1 MLLKISVSF
10 QEKTVTRLVITS
22 SKHHN
27 VSLSINKRSREV
39 VRLKIDIIKIDTIK
53 ISQQRGTKYP
63 KNTFST
69 NSP

>member
-10 QEKTVTRLVITS
+10 QEKTVKRLVITS